1 MPEALSI
8 HQTASAAALALA
20 LAAWLC
26 VLFRLLRRGR
36 PGPAARG
43 SAATNGTSRG
53 DRRDGVGRTGAS
65 DRAST
70 GEHAT
75 GSDPTG
81 WSGGG
86 TGGRRVR
93 RSGERARP
101 GRPDGRTRR
110 VRNSR
115 ADSLRLNSEGWRRGA
130 AARPVDPATP
140 QDLPSLP
147 GLPRQRQER
156 PHLEPAELTRAEQ
169 AAFADL
175 VRRLTDADG

>member
-1 MPEALSI
+1 MPQALSI

-36 PGPAARG
+36 TVPAARG
-43 SAATNGTSRG
+43 SAATDGTSRD
-53 DRRDGVGRTGAS
+53 DRRAGDDRTGAS
-65 DRAST
+65 DRAGT
-70 GEHAT
+70 GEPARE
-75 GSDPTG
+75 SDPTG
-81 WSGGG
+81 RSGGG
-86 TGGRRVR
+86 TGGPRIR

-130 AARPVDPATP
+130 AARPADPAAP

-156 PHLEPAELTRAEQ
+156 PHLESAELTRAEQ
-169 AAFADL
+169 AVFADL